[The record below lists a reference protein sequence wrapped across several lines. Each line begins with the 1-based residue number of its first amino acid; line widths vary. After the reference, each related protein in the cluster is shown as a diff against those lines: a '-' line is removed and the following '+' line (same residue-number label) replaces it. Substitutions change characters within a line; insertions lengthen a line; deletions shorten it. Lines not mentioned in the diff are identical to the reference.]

1 MKKTNIVLTLG
12 GICLAGSAFAAEV
25 GSVKKAPFEN
35 VLGNAYGSAELSH
48 HLKRKSVKED
58 SHVRVDATYTLGTK
72 LFDEKLDIYT
82 TVGVKKNTEKSYF
95 SQKSTEIQADY
106 YAYTNEYVT
115 FMPYVLVTTPYVD
128 SKDVSHST
136 EGRAGFELEPKFD
149 LATGAGVVGF
159 AVGYDGTATFS
170 SRPKNVVVYDEK
182 GDVLTDKDV
191 VVTDESRA
199 LGLRQIASVK
209 GYYSPNFVDG
219 LYLEYK
225 LAHKADGTPKLVKN
239 EERVIQ
245 KTGRTGLNEYTHTG
259 GTSHR
264 VRVKY
269 NLTDDLYVQND
280 FTYFNKKKSDKR
292 ASYENILAVNAVLF

>member
-25 GSVKKAPFEN
+25 GGVKKAPFEN
-35 VLGNAYGSAELSH
+35 LLGNAYGSAEVSH
-48 HLKRKSVKED
+48 HLKRMSDKD
-58 SHVRVDATYTLGTK
+58 ASHVRLDATYTLGTK
-72 LFDEKLDIYT
+72 LFEEKLDIYA
-82 TVGVKKNTEKSYF
+82 TVGVKKNTEKSYV

-106 YAYTNEYVT
+106 YAYTNDYLT

-136 EGRAGFELEPKFD
+136 EGRAGFELEPKYD
-149 LATGAGVVGF
+149 MSTNAGVVGL
-159 AVGYDGTATFS
+159 AAGYDATATFS
-170 SRPKNVVVYDEK
+170 SRPKDIAVYNDK
-182 GDVLTDKDV
+182 GDILEIKE
-191 VVTDESRA
+191 ESRA

-209 GYYSPNFVDG
+209 GYYTPNFADG

-225 LAHKADGTPKLVKN
+225 LAHRADGTPKLVK
-239 EERVIQ
+239 EEDGKIVQ
-245 KTGRTGLNEYTHTG
+245 KHGRTGLNEYKHVG

-280 FTYFNKKKSDKR
+280 FTYFNKKKSDDR
-292 ASYENILAVNAVLF
+292 AHYENVVAVNAVLF